1 MNPADN
7 KVRYSTYLACLNK
20 SANRF
25 GGIDRKEEES
35 SDSTVGSPCPPPS
48 LSLPAWH
55 RAGCCAWDPRRR
67 RWLTARTSARQPLQT
82 GGVCLSV
89 RLASPRTSS
98 NLEATTD
105 PDIRVESAPP
115 RNKHRSRPVQ
125 WISRSTRAFT
135 APPGPLPAPPP
146 IDRQVEVIVAN
157 ARSPRLREEEMHL
170 RTSSLPGASMHAEQF
185 KRPHRLAPQL
195 VPPDRL
201 EVGPREQAN
210 DSSHCRSGEGG
221 AWANRRRRRE
231 PDSLPLIDAAIRC
244 DAMGCDA
251 TARLKTGCICVRA
264 PAAVPRETSA
274 CIPAQVWA
282 TRLAAV
288 LGNPASHKKPGPLR
302 SSASITRHA
311 PPDLAAG
318 TAARALKDPHP
329 LSPLPP
335 IPIGSNSAPAATT
348 TTTTTTTTKLA
359 SPAQPVIHPPSH
371 KGKSQAHAC
380 IALEAAQNAPGLP
393 FLARTIAF
401 SARPLRASVP
411 PKCVIFPQCQG
422 CTSSMQ
428 FARSW
433 SARGLI
439 TMLLM
444 YIDCSSTGVL
454 KYAAVEKPRARRR
467 PATTAC
473 LHGKPCHRIELY
485 PSRVA
490 GLQ

>member
-1 MNPADN
+1 MEGQLVLLP
-7 KVRYSTYLACLNK
+7 CLVILRRTK
-20 SANRF
+20 ARAPQVVSIHHPPCTPRF
-25 GGIDRKEEES
+25 S
-35 SDSTVGSPCPPPS
+35 SRHGSP
-48 LSLPAWH
+48 
-55 RAGCCAWDPRRR
+55 G
-67 RWLTARTSARQPLQT
+67 
-82 GGVCLSV
+82 
-89 RLASPRTSS
+89 
-98 NLEATTD
+98 
-105 PDIRVESAPP
+105 I
-115 RNKHRSRPVQ
+115 
-125 WISRSTRAFT
+125 
-135 APPGPLPAPPP
+135 
-146 IDRQVEVIVAN
+146 
-157 ARSPRLREEEMHL
+157 
-170 RTSSLPGASMHAEQF
+170 
-185 KRPHRLAPQL
+185 
-195 VPPDRL
+195 
-201 EVGPREQAN
+201 
-210 DSSHCRSGEGG
+210 EG
-221 AWANRRRRRE
+221 
-231 PDSLPLIDAAIRC
+231 
-244 DAMGCDA
+244 
-251 TARLKTGCICVRA
+251 
-264 PAAVPRETSA
+264 
-274 CIPAQVWA
+274 
-282 TRLAAV
+282 
-288 LGNPASHKKPGPLR
+288 
-302 SSASITRHA
+302 
-311 PPDLAAG
+311 
-318 TAARALKDPHP
+318 PHP

-454 KYAAVEKPRARRR
+454 KYAAVEKPRVRRR